1 MCYKVL
7 GVEKMFSNLKTQP
20 NKATFRYEINHPS
33 DYFIN
38 VTYRDKFWNVSVRE
52 EKLKPEGGRGFKMF
66 MFKSFKNEA
75 EAFNHVE
82 NLLAGEWKQVLE
94 IDR

>member
-1 MCYKVL
+1 
-7 GVEKMFSNLKTQP
+7 MFSNLKTQP
-20 NKATFRYEINHPS
+20 NKVTFRYEINHAS

-38 VTYRDKFWNVSVRE
+38 VTFDKLWGVSIRE

-75 EAFNHVE
+75 EAFEHVE